1 MHFEVVIMDR
11 NYTRY
16 DGTEIIEQG
25 KYEVTW
31 EQVRKERN
39 QALID
44 SDWRALKD
52 VTLTIPWRDFRAAL
66 RNLPQDFPDSA
77 NDACDNF
84 PVMPDE

>member
-16 DGTEIIEQG
+16 DGTEILDQG

-52 VTLTIPWRDFRAAL
+52 VTLSTAWRDYRQAL
-66 RNLPQDFPDSA
+66 RDLPQHHADA
-77 NDACDNF
+77 NSACDGW
-84 PVMPDE
+84 PQAPE

>member
-39 QALID
+39 QCHSSEPLEG
-44 SDWRALKD
+44 
-52 VTLTIPWRDFRAAL
+52 
-66 RNLPQDFPDSA
+66 LPPGATRSPPGARRGQRRRRCMA
-77 NDACDNF
+77 GDA
-84 PVMPDE
+84 